1 MPKFLIDENLSPSLS
16 DYLRNLKYEAVA
28 VREAGLRGKSD
39 EEIVGWIQKNKRVL
53 ITADMDFG
61 EFFYF
66 KNLGKI
72 GIIILRSK
80 SQKLRSFEEIIDYLH
95 KEKILRSNKLND
107 SLVISA
113 KEKFRIREYI

>member
-28 VREAGLRGKSD
+28 VREAGLKGKSD

-72 GIIILRSK
+72 GIIILKSK
-80 SQKLRSFEEIIDYLH
+80 SQKLRSFEEVVEYLH
-95 KEKILRSNKLND
+95 KEKILKSNKLND
-107 SLVISA
+107 SLVIA
-113 KEKFRIREYI
+113 TKEKYRIREYI